1 MSTGYSERSEEGGF
15 STEVIGAERLVGQ
28 KVEGEGRGRKNV
40 LGRENGVNDRQN
52 IPGIECC
59 QASGAGVQQVEG
71 CRGSPGDAGG
81 WPQSLCF
88 LPCLCR
94 RCFLSVL
101 LFQPQVLVVQ
111 TWAPGTHLPL
121 LGKAPRPRDWLGP
134 AWSLGRRCG
143 RGWGPACPWGWV
155 GGALLPCLP
164 LWGSHC
170 RVAVGRDGPSSRP
183 PQVLTPGGVLGQ
195 VSWTLREAP
204 PHPPTPSNPVEVE
217 MGLRALS

>member
-15 STEVIGAERLVGQ
+15 STEVIGAERLAGQ
-28 KVEGEGRGRKNV
+28 KVQGEGRGRKNV

-71 CRGSPGDAGG
+71 YRGSPGEAGG
-81 WPQSLCF
+81 RPRSLCF

-94 RCFLSVL
+94 RCFLSVPF
-101 LFQPQVLVVQ
+101 FQPHMLVVQ

-121 LGKAPRPRDWLGP
+121 LGKASRARDWLGP
-134 AWSLGRRCG
+134 AWSQGQRCG
-143 RGWGPACPWGWV
+143 RGWGAQPALGGGWGVLSCLACPC
-155 GGALLPCLP
+155 A
-164 LWGSHC
+164 GSHC

-183 PQVLTPGGVLGQ
+183 PHVLTPGGVLGQ

-204 PHPPTPSNPVEVE
+204 LTPSNPVEVE
-217 MGLRALS
+217 MGLWALS